1 MKLGSPPPSAYTPQ
15 NGMLED
21 FDASKIKAPVAKFSK
36 TRMSAV
42 DMHFQ
47 MKKAKA
53 NPGPGQY
60 ERYSE
65 FCSK

>member
-1 MKLGSPPPSAYTPQ
+1 
-15 NGMLED
+15 MLED
-21 FDASKIKAPVAKFSK
+21 VDASKERAPVAKFGLS
-36 TRMSAV
+36 TESGV
-42 DMHFQ
+42 DNHFQ